1 MSIETD
7 LISYLNASTALT
19 AYTSA
24 RIELG
29 KSRQGETLPRL
40 SVHTIDG
47 GEQHHLSGGTGF
59 ATPRIQIS
67 IWGDDPVETVA
78 IRDVLRDRLQGKG
91 QITMGTTTI
100 VKSVQFVSGPF
111 LYEEDPSGG
120 DAGTY
125 HQPVDLIIYYG
136 QTVPA
141 ST

>member
-1 MSIETD
+1 MSIESD
-7 LISYLNASTALT
+7 LITYLYASTALA
-19 AYTSA
+19 AYTTE
-24 RIELG
+24 IELG
-29 KSRQGETLPRL
+29 KNSQAVTGNRI

-47 GEQHHLSGGTGF
+47 GEEHHLTGGAGF
-59 ATPRIQIS
+59 AKARVQLS
-67 IWGDDPVETVA
+67 IWAPLPVSAVEM
-78 IRDVLRDRLQGKG
+78 REVLRNRLQGKG

-100 VKSVQFVSGPF
+100 VKSVQFESGPF
-111 LYEEDPSGG
+111 LYEEDESGG